1 MKTKPNTPTKTKN
14 ISISNYQELAMGTC
28 LKTCKNKDYWHFGI
42 KSEICELIGKVEG
55 LRAKKIRGDEI
66 TQDKIDA
73 IKDEIGDV
81 FWFAALGCALFAK
94 KGDKNAF
101 ARVYKLTDANVQKEA
116 LLVHSYSLDEELYI
130 YRLDEEFYIHG
141 LEVCALYIST
151 VKRIAAELGI
161 KPYDCLVRNIKKLYS
176 RKERGV
182 IKGDGDK
189 R

>member
-28 LKTCKNKDYWHFGI
+28 LKKCYNKAYWHFGI

-116 LLVHSYSLDEELYI
+116 LLVHSYSLDEE
-130 YRLDEEFYIHG
+130 FYIHS

-151 VKRIAAELGI
+151 VKRIALELGI

>member
-1 MKTKPNTPTKTKN
+1 MKAKPNTPTKTKN

-28 LKTCKNKDYWHFGI
+28 LKKCKNKAYWHFGI

-66 TQDKIDA
+66 TQEKIDS

-81 FWFAALGCALFAK
+81 FWFSALGCALFAK
-94 KGDKNAF
+94 KRRQKCLCKSIQAN
-101 ARVYKLTDANVQKEA
+101 RANVQKEA
-116 LLVHSYSLDEELYI
+116 LIVHSYSLDEE
-130 YRLDEEFYIHG
+130 FYIHS

-151 VKRIAAELGI
+151 AKRIALELGI
-161 KPYDCLVRNIKKLYS
+161 KPFDCLVRNIKKLYS

>member
-1 MKTKPNTPTKTKN
+1 MKSKPNTPTKTKN
-14 ISISNYQELAMGTC
+14 ISISNYQQLAMGTC
-28 LKTCKNKDYWHFGI
+28 LKKCKNKLYWHFGI

-66 TQDKIDA
+66 TKEKIDG

-101 ARVYKLTDANVQKEA
+101 ARVYKLTGANVQKEA
-116 LLVHSYSLDEELYI
+116 ILIHSYSLDEE
-130 YRLDEEFYIHG
+130 FYVRG
-141 LEVCALYIST
+141 LHACALCIST
-151 VKRIAAELGI
+151 AKRIALELGI
-161 KPYDCLVRNIKKLYS
+161 KPFDCLVRNIKKLYS